1 MQEMT
6 ISKKTKTRTVSG
18 TSQKYTVYVA
28 KVPYKHTMHVKVSA
42 QDGVKY
48 NDVPDFCN
56 GNLGNILE
64 ARRKEIRGCSRYG
77 SRVCEERSQV
87 DCSDHEDCE
96 KENSKVIRMI
106 EAAITAIAAMLAW
119 FFKKKIK
126 RLEDEKAEYK
136 DALCEIDLAIS
147 VGDEDRVNRRLE
159 SVLRELPKPKGGR
172 NPS

>member
-1 MQEMT
+1 
-6 ISKKTKTRTVSG
+6 
-18 TSQKYTVYVA
+18 
-28 KVPYKHTMHVKVSA
+28 
-42 QDGVKY
+42 
-48 NDVPDFCN
+48 
-56 GNLGNILE
+56 
-64 ARRKEIRGCSRYG
+64 
-77 SRVCEERSQV
+77 
-87 DCSDHEDCE
+87 
-96 KENSKVIRMI
+96 MI

-172 NPS
+172 NPG